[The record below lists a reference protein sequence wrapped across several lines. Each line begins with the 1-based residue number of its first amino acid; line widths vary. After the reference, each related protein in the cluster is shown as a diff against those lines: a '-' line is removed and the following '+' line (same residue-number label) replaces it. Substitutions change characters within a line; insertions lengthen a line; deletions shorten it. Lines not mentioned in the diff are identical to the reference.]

1 MESRWKVW
9 NGDDAVVRS
18 VVMRTSVLFALLF
31 ATASASAAESSAMLG
46 HAQLDRLNSLAIGA
60 SLAIDAFPDGAGGE
74 SSLRFE
80 RIEVYAP
87 GARVTVV
94 DASGEHELPRSPR
107 IELIG
112 ADAAGNVRAS
122 LSFDPGV
129 ENLSGVGTTSAGTFV
144 VSGVRGADGMTLHA
158 VPVESTYPSGV
169 VPQILG
175 GDDALPSG
183 RPQPSALE
191 IALTGQPSGS
201 LRNAVVAVDT
211 DNEFM
216 SERFSNNTTNATAW
230 IADLFA
236 TMNVMYQRD
245 LDVNLQQGST
255 TLRTTTDPYTQNDT
269 PADGADL
276 DEFGTYWQNHYAAIP
291 RSFAMLLS
299 GKASSG
305 NSASGIAWINAYCE
319 TQSQGG
325 SYSVTQIFTNPQV
338 NVSLSA
344 LVVGHELGHNFG
356 AYHTHCTNVT
366 TGAAPTG
373 TNTIDKCWNESGCYS
388 GAQSCPTSGPVA
400 PAGTIMSY
408 CNLHQCGP
416 TGQNVAQFHPTQ
428 ITVLNAYIALNTP
441 TCLNDVSS
449 DIIFRNGFD

>member
-1 MESRWKVW
+1 
-9 NGDDAVVRS
+9 
-18 VVMRTSVLFALLF
+18 MRTTFLSALLL
-31 ATASASAAESSAMLG
+31 AIASTTAVAASPVLDR
-46 HAQLDRLNSLAIGA
+46 AQLDQLNNLRVGA
-60 SLAIDAFPDGAGGE
+60 SAVIDRFPDGAGGQ

-80 RIEVYAP
+80 RFDVYAP
-87 GARVTVV
+87 GARVVVV

-144 VSGVRGADGMTLHA
+144 VSGVRSVDGMTLHA

-169 VPQILG
+169 VPQIIG
-175 GDDALPSG
+175 SDDALPSG

-191 IALTGQPSGS
+191 MALAGQPSGS
-201 LRNAVVAVDT
+201 LRNAIVAVDT

-216 SERFSNNTTNATAW
+216 SERFSNNTTSATAW

-245 LDVNLQQGST
+245 LDVNLQQGTT
-255 TLRTTTDPYTQNDT
+255 TLRTTADPYSANDT
-269 PADGADL
+269 PADGTDL
-276 DEFGTYWQNHYAAIP
+276 DEFGTYWQNHYAAVP

-299 GKASSG
+299 GKSSSG

-325 SYSVTQIFTNPQV
+325 SYSVTQVFTNPQV
-338 NVSLSA
+338 DVSLSA

-366 TGAAPTG
+366 TGFAPTP
-373 TNTIDKCWNESGCYS
+373 TNTIDKCWNESGCYN
-388 GAQSCPTSGPVA
+388 GPQSCPTSGPGA

-408 CNLHQCGP
+408 CNQHQCGP
-416 TGQNVAQFHPTQ
+416 TGQNVAVFHPTQ

-441 TCLNDVSS
+441 TCLSTTN

>member
-1 MESRWKVW
+1 
-9 NGDDAVVRS
+9 
-18 VVMRTSVLFALLF
+18 MRNIAFFAFLIASTSATVTASPALLDQ
-31 ATASASAAESSAMLG
+31 
-46 HAQLDRLNSLAIGA
+46 AQVDSLNNLRVGA
-60 SLAIDAFPDGAGGE
+60 NLVIDGFPDGTGGQ

-80 RIEVYAP
+80 RIDVYAR
-87 GARVTVV
+87 GARVIVV
-94 DASGEHELPRSPR
+94 DKSGEHELPQSRR

-112 ADAAGNVRAS
+112 ASAGGDRRAS
-122 LSFDPGV
+122 LSYDPGV
-129 ENLSGVGTTSAGTFV
+129 ANLSGVVTTSAGTFV
-144 VSGVRGADGMTLHA
+144 ISGERSADGLTLHA
-158 VPVESTYPSGV
+158 VPVESTYPAGV

-191 IALTGQPSGS
+191 IALAGMPSGS

-245 LDVNLQQGST
+245 LDVNLQQGNT
-255 TLRTTTDPYTQNDT
+255 MLRTTADPYSSNDT

-276 DEFGTYWQNHYAAIP
+276 DEFGTYWQTHYAAIP

-305 NSASGIAWINAYCE
+305 NSASGIAWIDAYCE

-366 TGAAPTG
+366 TGAAPTP
-373 TNTIDKCWNESGCYS
+373 TNTIDQCWNESGCYS
-388 GAQSCPTSGPVA
+388 GPQSCPTSGPGA

-408 CNLHQCGP
+408 CNQHQCGS
-416 TGQNVAQFHPTQ
+416 TGQNVAVFHPTQ
-428 ITVLNAYIALNTP
+428 IAVLNTYIALNTP
-441 TCLNDVSS
+441 SCLSATS